1 MEVLTIRELNER
13 AGPQAEAFAIRAQLD
28 SLLRKDAKSGKPF
41 YELKFADAE
50 ETLLLRAWDDT
61 PVFAAAEA
69 KTVVQRG
76 FYQLEGQ
83 WYRNAER
90 GTIDPKTWSARPLE
104 NEEIAALL
112 NASGPLQE
120 RQAHDYQY
128 LVDTTNSL
136 GDPRLRGLC
145 QRLLAKFGTRLKRT
159 AGARGYHHARRGGL
173 VEHVAQMMRMAVKTC
188 EAYNFLNRDLL
199 VTGVL
204 FHDIGK
210 LWENCYLEKG
220 FSMPYTEVSELIS
233 HIPMGMEIVNRLW
246 RELQDEPGGE
256 TWITLDP
263 PSDQVRMHLLHLVA
277 SHHGELEF
285 GAPVVPKTPEAAALH
300 YIDNLDAKMEMFH
313 KGYGKS
319 TEIGKN
325 VFQRVRPLPGN
336 LVRPLPKF
344 DGIGE
349 GPPPPVNPDV
359 PTSAPELEPEPLPP
373 EPTPRP
379 APTPEPTPEPVDEA
393 FPDPEPAPAASAPQT
408 PEPRPEP
415 AAPLSRDLDEM
426 EDPF

>member
-13 AGPQAEAFAIRAQLD
+13 AAPQAAAFAIRAQLD
-28 SLLRKDAKSGKPF
+28 SLLRKEAKSGKPF

-50 ETLLLRAWDDT
+50 DTLLLRAWDDT
-61 PVFAAAEA
+61 SVFAAAEA
-69 KTVVQRG
+69 KTVIQRG
-76 FYQLEGQ
+76 FYQLEGE

-90 GTIDPKTWSARPLE
+90 GSVDPKQWSARPLE

-112 NASGPLQE
+112 NSDGPLQQQQT
-120 RQAHDYQY
+120 RDFQFI
-128 LVDTTNSL
+128 VDTTNAL
-136 GDPRLRGLC
+136 TDPRLRGLC
-145 QRLLAKFGTRLKRT
+145 QKLLAKFGARMKRT

-173 VEHVAQMMRMAVKTC
+173 VEHVAQMMRMAVKTS
-188 EAYNFLNRDLL
+188 EAYDFLNGDLL
-199 VTGVL
+199 VAGVL

-210 LWENCYLEKG
+210 LWENAYPEKG
-220 FSMPYTEVSELIS
+220 FSMPFTEVSELIS

-246 RELQDEPGGE
+246 RELQEEPE
-256 TWITLDP
+256 SANWLTLDP

-336 LVRPLPKF
+336 LVRPLPKYE
-344 DGIGE
+344 GIGE
-349 GPPPPVNPDV
+349 GPPPAVNPDV
-359 PTSAPELEPEPLPP
+359 PSPAPEPIPEPMP
-373 EPTPRP
+373 ERP
-379 APTPEPTPEPVDEA
+379 APVPTPEPEPIPAAQVAPEPVPEA
-393 FPDPEPAPAASAPQT
+393 ETPAQIPAQDL
-408 PEPRPEP
+408 PRDID
-415 AAPLSRDLDEM
+415 AM